1 MKISYLSYFIDE
13 NTPAYG
19 GSKNEFSLKIKSSI
33 KNGDTANSKEIKMN
47 NHIGTHIDFPNHFS
61 NDGKKSSDYPPSFWV
76 FNKVGFMNCRIE
88 ELLSKFKNL
97 NKDIEILILKTDFGI
112 NRDIDVYWKSQPVI
126 PSNYA
131 KILKDYFPK
140 LRVFGFDMISLT
152 SKLDRAE
159 GKRAHVEFL
168 LKNDIL
174 ILEDMNLVNLDS
186 CPNKVIVSPFQVGK
200 IDGVPCTIFSFHDE

>member
-88 ELLSKFKNL
+88 ELLSKLKNL

-174 ILEDMNLVNLDS
+174 ILEDMNLESLKDTPK
-186 CPNKVIVSPFQVGK
+186 CVIISPFLVEGA
-200 IDGVPCTIFSFHDE
+200 DGTPCTVITY